1 MSKRTI
7 IIALALLLALA
18 GGYYAYTNYTQSTS
32 ASTTTTTQVAT
43 VTRGNLI
50 ATVAGAGQVSA
61 KSQVALNFGSSGV
74 VQEVYVKVG
83 DAVKQGQVLAEL
95 DASDLQFTLASAQ
108 LAYNQ
113 QVVRY
118 EQTKTGATA
127 DELAVAHLQ
136 VEVAQANYEAA
147 VKKANLTDEQRVV
160 ARVSLDKAAL
170 SLQKAQS
177 DYDKATA
184 NRQTDL
190 TAQAVALQQAKL
202 DYAAAQANYNLQ
214 LANLNDTSVRSAA
227 ASLLSAKAN
236 LLKLQN
242 SPTAQ
247 ELQIA
252 EAQLEQAQLTL
263 QQAQY
268 KLRDMQLIAP
278 IDGIVTQVNVDR
290 FSVVGATIQAMQIAD
305 LNQLRITVNLSEV
318 DIAKVK
324 VGQAVNISFDA
335 IAELPQL
342 TGTVE
347 QIALVG
353 TTTQGVV
360 NYPVVVAL
368 PAMEAN
374 LVKTGMTANV
384 AIVVDK
390 RENVLLVPN
399 RAVKTQNRQK
409 VVQLQTATGTAQ
421 TVIQLGLQ
429 NDSQS
434 EVLSGLKE
442 GDKVIIQ
449 TTTTSSTQNRNA
461 GSPPPFGP

>member
-1 MSKRTI
+1 
-7 IIALALLLALA
+7 
-18 GGYYAYTNYTQSTS
+18 
-32 ASTTTTTQVAT
+32 
-43 VTRGNLI
+43 
-50 ATVAGAGQVSA
+50 
-61 KSQVALNFGSSGV
+61 
-74 VQEVYVKVG
+74 
-83 DAVKQGQVLAEL
+83 
-95 DASDLQFTLASAQ
+95 LQFTLASAQ

-113 QVVRY
+113 QAVRY
-118 EQTKTGATA
+118 EQTKAGATV
-127 DELAVAHLQ
+127 DELAVAQMQ

-147 VKKANLTDEQRVV
+147 VKKANLNDEQLVV

-177 DYDKATA
+177 DYDKAVS

-190 TAQAVALQQAKL
+190 TTQAVALQQAKL

-214 LANLNDTSVRSAA
+214 VANINDTSVRSAA

-242 SPTAQ
+242 SPTMQ

-252 EAQLEQAQLTL
+252 EAQLGQAQLTL

-278 IDGIVTQVNVDR
+278 LDGIVTQVNVDR

-324 VGQAVNISFDA
+324 VGQVVNISFDA
-335 IAELPQL
+335 ITELPQL

-442 GDKVIIQ
+442 GDTVIIQ

-461 GSPPPFGP
+461 GGPPPFGP